1 MNILDIV
8 IIVVGMVFCIR
19 GFLKGFVH
27 ELFTLGIMV
36 LGLSGALLFFRPLG
50 AALQETFRNRDLS
63 LILSFFIIFVA
74 IALFLVIMR
83 NALIGLIDRINLSDI
98 DHLLGIL
105 VGLLEGLLL
114 CGVILLFL
122 ENHPVLNIE
131 RIIASS
137 RLYPHIKSIFMLLV
151 RVLPE
156 TVRTPFLRVIG
167 L

>member
-8 IIVVGMVFCIR
+8 IIVVGLVFCIR

-27 ELFTLGIMV
+27 ELFMLGILV

-50 AALQETFRNRDLS
+50 SAMQETIRNQDLS
-63 LILSFFIIFVA
+63 LILAFFIIFAA
-74 IALFLVIMR
+74 IALFLVILR
-83 NALIGLIDRINLSDI
+83 NALIGLIERINLSDM
-98 DHLLGIL
+98 DYLLGIL

-114 CGVILLFL
+114 CSVILLFL
-122 ENHPVLNIE
+122 ENHPVLKID

-137 RLYPHIKSIFMLLV
+137 RLYPHIKSIFMLLT

-156 TVRTPFLRVIG
+156 AVRTPFFRVLG